1 MIFSAVLLVMVL
13 LASGYAIFSKNP
25 DTRYQPMRDDRG
37 SFIKSQTNLN
47 TELDALGQTARGN
60 MTMKRDLDEDASSFA
75 GSKEGYTGTTSQ
87 VPASNTSDRNLGV
100 YSNHQAPA
108 SPGSQH
114 NYGQNKFGQDYY
126 DRSANATPT
135 NNYARQGG
143 GNQWQRG
150 AGYDH

>member
-60 MTMKRDLDEDASSFA
+60 NNMTMKRDLDEDTSSFA
-75 GSKEGYTGTTSQ
+75 GSGTKEGYTASTSQ
-87 VPASNTSDRNLGV
+87 VHNGSDRNLGV
-100 YSNHQAPA
+100 YSDHQAPA

-114 NYGQNKFGQDYY
+114 NAQRQYAPDYGF
-126 DRSANATPT
+126 DRSATPT
-135 NNYARQGG
+135 NSYRPAG